1 MKRNIGS
8 LAGLLAITAGVAAWL
23 PAHAAD
29 ANPKD
34 LAQADQFLAKLP
46 KSCAASTK
54 SVADDGAVNIRIK
67 CDGNG
72 KKMDGLVAIKDG
84 VVTKVE

>member
-1 MKRNIGS
+1 MKRNLGS
-8 LAGLLAITAGVAAWL
+8 LAGLLAITAGAAVWL
-23 PAHAAD
+23 PAQAAD

-34 LAQADQFLAKLP
+34 LAQADEFLAKLP
-46 KSCAASTK
+46 KSCAASSK
-54 SVADDGAVNIRIK
+54 SVADDGAVNITIK

-72 KKMDGLVAIKDG
+72 KKMNGVVEIKDG